1 MLPNFRFLLFFFL
14 IFTSFI
20 FIKSNSATLSPEDS
34 IQPYCNGIDV
44 DEFIK
49 DKKIEILEIKVNN
62 NRRWSENLLNAILEF
77 NSVKEKSEHKDWF
90 TFRINK
96 NYKKKFKSRVIVKF
110 KDKNFLCQ
118 FKAKI
123 RLTGD
128 LWWHLGWSKG
138 NPISSLHV
146 ELLDGHI
153 NSITRFKLFL
163 PKSRYGV
170 NEIFTSSILKEV
182 GFLAP
187 RTFMVK
193 SITNGQKLNYIF
205 QEDLRKEFL
214 ENLKLREGPILEGD
228 ERFTVM
234 IPDQKVASK
243 INLSRIINKNFL
255 LKSESSARV
264 ALSSVSNLNLIYL
277 QHHQIQNISKEEKL
291 YINSKKF
298 FKDKLNREQHET
310 YEAMI
315 YALDAGHHLS
325 YDDRRFYFDS
335 INQNY
340 LPIYY
345 DGKSKIINKK
355 QISTIDDL
363 KSNVSPDA
371 KRGAKS
377 AIKLI
382 DDIDHKQFNK
392 KLSDSGVFI
401 NETDYKKLIKKIKT
415 RLKVINDSDPTKI
428 NFLDPSKYFSELATD
443 EAKNKKLVFVNFKKK
458 EFYICNLDL
467 TNCNTIKSANLDFKR
482 LLADVVSQ
490 EFSIIG
496 KEKSSDED
504 YIFVFDDIDYD
515 KGQFLKKNIWNSKQI
530 INDTIL
536 KYNNNII
543 ADINSESK
551 IIKIK
556 QTSNNGRALI
566 TKGQLDDWVI
576 SFEGSESE
584 TNAAEDSKNY
594 LNLTGCL
601 TFIDMEVQNLT
612 INSKNSKCEDAINLI
627 RVKGNLKSVN
637 IQSSISDALDI
648 DYSKLSIN
656 NANIYLAKNDCIDFS
671 YGLYKVEK
679 IKIEKC
685 GDKGISVGEKSILKI
700 DDAEINF
707 SNIGIAVKDSSFMEI
722 NESKIFNSSI
732 CFAAYRKKQEFYGAK
747 IKINKTNCN
756 KNKFFYSKGSEINLG
771 T

>member
-1 MLPNFRFLLFFFL
+1 MLFNSRFLLFFFL
-14 IFTSFI
+14 ILIFFTFNKTYSASF
-20 FIKSNSATLSPEDS
+20 SPEDS
-34 IQPYCNGIDV
+34 IEPYCNGIDV

-49 DKKIEILEIKVNN
+49 DEKIEILEIQVNN
-62 NRRWSENLLNAILEF
+62 NRKWSENLLKALLEL
-77 NSVKEKSEHKDWF
+77 NLVKQKSEDWF

-96 NYKKKFKSRVIVKF
+96 NYKKKFKSRLTVKF
-110 KDKNFLCQ
+110 KNKNFLCN

-128 LWWHLGWSKG
+128 LLWHLGWKNG
-138 NPISSLHV
+138 NPISSIYV
-146 ELLDGHI
+146 ELLDGHV
-153 NSITRFKLFL
+153 NSITKFKLFL
-163 PKSRYGV
+163 PKSRYGE

-193 SITNGQKLNYIF
+193 SIINGQKLNYIF

-234 IPDQKVASK
+234 IQDKKSVSK
-243 INLSRIINKNFL
+243 INLSRILNKKFL
-255 LKSESSARV
+255 LKNESNARIG
-264 ALSSVSNLNLIYL
+264 LSSVSNLNLIYL
-277 QHHQIQNISKEEKL
+277 QHHQIQNVYQGDKL

-298 FKDKLNREQHET
+298 FKDKLNREQHEV
-310 YEAMI
+310 YEALI
-315 YALDAGHHLS
+315 YALDAAHHLS

-345 DGKSKIINKK
+345 DGKSKIINEE
-355 QISTIDDL
+355 QSLNLDDL
-363 KSNVSPDA
+363 KNNVSPEA

-377 AIKLI
+377 AINLI
-382 DDIDHKQFNK
+382 NAIDHNQFNK
-392 KLSDSGVFI
+392 KLHSHGFFI
-401 NETDYKKLIKKIKT
+401 NESDYKKLIKKIKT
-415 RLKVINDSDPTKI
+415 RLKVISDSDPIMI
-428 NFLDPSKYFSELATD
+428 NFLDPKKYFSELITD
-443 EAKNKKLVFVNFKKK
+443 EAKNKKLVFVNFEKR

-467 TNCNTIKSANLDFKR
+467 TICNTIKNEYHDFKK
-482 LLADVVSQ
+482 LLADVISQ

-515 KGQFLKKNIWNSKQI
+515 KGQFLKKNIWKSELI

-536 KYNNNII
+536 KYNNDII
-543 ADINSESK
+543 VDVNSESK
-551 IIKIK
+551 LIKIK
-556 QTSNNGRALI
+556 QISNNGRALI
-566 TKGQLDDWVI
+566 TKGQLDGWTI
-576 SFEGSESE
+576 SFEGSVSQS
-584 TNAAEDSKNY
+584 NSEDSKNY
-594 LNLTGCL
+594 LNLSGCL
-601 TFIDMEVQNLT
+601 TFVDIEVQNLT
-612 INSKNSKCEDAINLI
+612 INSNNSKCEDAINLI
-627 RVKGNLKSVN
+627 RVNGNLKSVN
-637 IQSSISDALDI
+637 IKNSISDALDI

-656 NANIYLAKNDCIDFS
+656 DVYIYLAKNDCIDFS
-671 YGLYKVEK
+671 YGLYRVKK

-700 DDAEINF
+700 NNAEINF
-707 SNIGIAVKDSSFMEI
+707 PNIGIAVKDSSFMEI
-722 NESKIFNSSI
+722 NESKIFNSPI

-747 IKINKTNCN
+747 IKINKTNCT
-756 KNKFFYSKGSEINLG
+756 KDKFFNSEGSEINLG